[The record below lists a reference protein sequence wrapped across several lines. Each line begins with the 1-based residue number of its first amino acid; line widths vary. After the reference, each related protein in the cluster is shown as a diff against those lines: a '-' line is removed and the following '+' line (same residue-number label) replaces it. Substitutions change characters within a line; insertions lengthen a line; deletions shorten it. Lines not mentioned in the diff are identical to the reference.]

1 MKTARFFTLFIL
13 LLVLLATNNV
23 AAQQTTTAA
32 LTDLQLTDTLS
43 SSERRAV
50 RRIIRRHQRMV
61 EDSLKDGA
69 SSIILDSLD
78 LRPADGKVGLV
89 LAGGGAKGLYHIGVI
104 KALEENDIP
113 IDYVSGTSMGAII
126 GALYASGYT
135 VEEMTE
141 IVTSGDVENWV
152 SGKIDDRYKFFYT
165 ERQDIPSMF
174 SVYVDVKRDTV
185 ARSSSL
191 NLALPHAFI
200 NTSQIDMALNELFAP
215 AAVACGGDFNRLMVP
230 YRCIATDV
238 NRHEAVEYERGDL
251 PFAVRASMSYPI
263 LFRPV
268 TDKDGRVLVDGGCYD
283 NFPWRALEE
292 DFAPS
297 FFIGSQCVADDEH
310 ITQNSSVEKQVMS
323 LVTMPTDYSL
333 PEGKGVIIKR
343 EVTASL
349 LDFAGGQATIQHGY
363 EDAMRA
369 MPELLDRIAT
379 RRTREEVAS
388 RREAFRKRCPELKF
402 SDMDIDGLSY
412 RQQEYARTFMNF
424 RKRPLPDSVNVP
436 TISFDEVRERYFTL
450 MATNEFT
457 TNTFPEVVFDSIN
470 RDFRMHLSLSSKPEF
485 KFLVGGNISSTA
497 FNQIFLGVN
506 HFKLGRTALTTYGDL
521 FLGPVSSVVRVGGR
535 TVLINRRPMYVDYS
549 VQASW
554 QSNLRGS
561 FGNVTPATNTIE
573 ARTVETYAHL
583 GLGWAT
589 SRKSVLELSANA
601 GYNFYSYLDSYD
613 EPENP
618 STHDWFRFI
627 AGRLQ
632 YQYSTLD
639 KITYPTRGGRFIG
652 SVIGVLGRDKYENA
666 ELFALGRTAHQTR
679 KWFGGKIKWEHY
691 PSNWRDWWFSVSYNI
706 EAVYTTHPNFGNPYA
721 TILSSPRYTPLPHS
735 QMLYM
740 PEFAANRYAALGVM
754 PTFKLFPNLY
764 LRAGAFAM
772 LRDPLSERDYVHY
785 IGDLAFVYHTPVGP
799 VSLSVTK
806 YNFDTTNNCY
816 VMFNF
821 GHPIFGSKGL
831 YY

>member
-1 MKTARFFTLFIL
+1 MKTARIFSLFIL
-13 LLVLLATNNV
+13 LSLLLFANDV
-23 AAQQTTTAA
+23 AAQQTTAVA

-43 SSERRAV
+43 SAKRRAV
-50 RRIIRRHQRMV
+50 RRNIRRHQRMV
-61 EDSLKDGA
+61 EDSLKEGA
-69 SSIILDSLD
+69 ASIILDSLTT
-78 LRPADGKVGLV
+78 RPAEGKIGLV

-104 KALEENDIP
+104 KALEENNIP

-126 GALYASGYT
+126 GALYASGYSI
-135 VEEMTE
+135 EEMTD
-141 IVTSGDVENWV
+141 IVTSGNVENWV

-165 ERQDIPSMF
+165 SRQDIPSMF

-185 ARSSSL
+185 ASRSSL
-191 NLALPHAFI
+191 DLALPHAFI

-215 AAVACGGDFNRLMVP
+215 AAVACEGDFNRLMIP

-238 NRHEAVEYERGDL
+238 NRHEAIKYESGDL

-268 TDKDGRVLVDGGCYD
+268 TDKAGRVLVDGGCYD

-292 DFAPS
+292 DFAPA
-297 FFIGSQCVADDEH
+297 FFIGSQCVASNEH

-349 LDFAGGQATIQHGY
+349 LDFAGGMATIQHGY

-369 MPELLDRIAT
+369 MPELLDRIAA
-379 RRTREEVAS
+379 RRSREEVDS
-388 RREAFRKRCPELKF
+388 RREAFRERCPELRF
-402 SDMDIDGLSY
+402 SDLDIEGLNH

-424 RKRPLPDSVNVP
+424 KKRPLPDSVATP
-436 TISFDEVRERYFTL
+436 TISFNEVRERYFTL
-450 MATNEFT
+450 MATNDFT
-457 TNTFPEVVFDSIN
+457 TNTFPEVTFDSIN

-506 HFKLGRTALTTYGDL
+506 HFQLGRTALTTYGDL

-549 VQASW
+549 IQGSW

-561 FGNVTPATNTIE
+561 FGNITPARNTIE

-583 GLGWAT
+583 GFGWAT
-589 SRKSVLELSANA
+589 TRKSVLELSANA
-601 GYNFYSYLDSYD
+601 GYNFYSYIDSYD
-613 EPENP
+613 EPDNP
-618 STHDWFRFI
+618 STHDWFRFL

-639 KITYPTRGGRFIG
+639 KITYPTRGGRFTG

-666 ELFALGRTAHQTR
+666 ELFAYGRKAQQAR
-679 KWFGGKIKWEHY
+679 NWIGGKIKWEHY

-721 TILSSPRYTPLPHS
+721 TILSSPRYAPLPHS

-740 PEFAANRYAALGVM
+740 PEFAANRYVALGVM

-772 LRDPLSERDYVHY
+772 LRDPLAERDYMHY
-785 IGDLAFVYHTPVGP
+785 IGDFAFVYHTPVGP

-806 YNFDTTNNCY
+806 YNFDTRNNCY
-816 VMFNF
+816 VLFNF